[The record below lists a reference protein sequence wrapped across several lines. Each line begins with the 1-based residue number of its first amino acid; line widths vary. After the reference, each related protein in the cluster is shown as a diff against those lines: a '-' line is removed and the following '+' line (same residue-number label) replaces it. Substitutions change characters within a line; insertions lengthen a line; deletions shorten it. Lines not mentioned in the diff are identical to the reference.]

1 MVGVQRVMAV
11 STPAATVLGYLADHG
26 HSEIWDPTVRSCVR
40 SDGGGPVAVGAAWHT
55 VSVWS
60 GRESELDHT
69 LRELDDRRVLFVA
82 ENPTVTATEE
92 IVVEPADDGGCTV
105 SFHAEVRLKG
115 LLKLAAPFLRREFER
130 HGDELERTLPPV
142 LERLQGPAPAP
153 PLT

>member
-1 MVGVQRVMAV
+1 MVGVQRVMTV
-11 STPAATVLGYLADHG
+11 STPAETVLGYLADHG
-26 HSEIWDPTVRSCVR
+26 HSEIWDPTVRSSTR

-55 VSVWS
+55 VSVWG

-69 LRELDDRRVLFVA
+69 LRELTAGRVVFVG

-92 IVVEPADDGGCTV
+92 IVVEPAEGGGSVV
-105 SFHAEVRLKG
+105 SFHARVRLKG

-153 PLT
+153 PP